1 MEATRGRF
9 LRQDEMVDRGLTDI
23 GVRFTDLTEEVP
35 QEAEFETAEEYPGE
49 SGITWGDLKKPILFL
64 ALTVGIGV
72 CEYLG
77 LMAEVIA
84 VPGMCVCAGCFGWNA
99 RCR

>member
-1 MEATRGRF
+1 MEEAKGRY
-9 LRQDEMVDRGLTDI
+9 LRPEDKADEELRRLGKRKDWEAESADDAEIEAVE
-23 GVRFTDLTEEVP
+23 TEE
-35 QEAEFETAEEYPGE
+35 A
-49 SGITWGDLKKPILFL
+49 GITWGDLKKPVLFL
-64 ALTVGIGV
+64 ALTVGICV

-84 VPGMCVCAGCFGWNA
+84 VPGMCVCAACFGRNT

>member
-1 MEATRGRF
+1 MEEKKGRY
-9 LRQDEMVDRGLTDI
+9 LRPEHDPDDDLREI
-23 GVRFTDLTEEVP
+23 GVNITDRTHEVP
-35 QEAEFETAEEYPGE
+35 VDAEFETAADEKPGI
-49 SGITWGDLKKPILFL
+49 SWGALKKPALFL
-64 ALTVGIGV
+64 ALTIGIGL

-84 VPGMCVCAGCFGWNA
+84 VPGMCVCASCFGWNA

>member
-1 MEATRGRF
+1 MEATKGRY
-9 LRQDEMVDRGLTDI
+9 LRPGHDPDDDLRAI
-23 GVRFTDLTEEVP
+23 GVNIADLTEEVP
-35 QEAEFETAEEYPGE
+35 QEAEFEPIESEEPGT
-49 SGITWGDLKKPILFL
+49 TWADLKLPALFL

-84 VPGMCVCAGCFGWNA
+84 VPGMCVCAACFGRNT

>member
-1 MEATRGRF
+1 MEETKGRY
-9 LRQDEMVDRGLTDI
+9 LRPEHDPDDDLRAI
-23 GVRFTDLTEEVP
+23 GVNIADLTEEIL
-35 QEAEFETAEEYPGE
+35 QEAEPETVETEDP
-49 SGITWGDLKKPILFL
+49 GITWGDLKKPALFL
-64 ALTVGIGV
+64 ALTVGICV

-84 VPGMCVCAGCFGWNA
+84 VPGMCVCAACFGRNT